1 MADPGNCEGE
11 VEGAAVE
18 GAAIEVGLVDGA
30 AVDGAA
36 VDGAAVDGAAVGE
49 RHWVRWHRAY
59 EDPDSA
65 LSMRLR
71 LVQDGVREVLDHQ
84 PPGPIRI
91 VSICA
96 GQGRDVID
104 VVADHPRRADVRAR
118 LVELDPELVTFAR
131 ARAAAAGVDDMVE
144 VVEGD
149 ASLAGSYA
157 GALPADLVVIC
168 GVFGNISD
176 DDIRAVAQ
184 RMPALCAP
192 GGTVVWTRHRRPP
205 DLTPAVR
212 GWFADAGFVEKS
224 FVAPNPYVLGVGCH
238 QWAGGAGVGGAGA
251 EEARVGGADG
261 GSADAGTLDPDFRLF
276 HFIGDGSLP
285 A

>member
-1 MADPGNCEGE
+1 MSDPGNCE
-11 VEGAAVE
+11 AP
-18 GAAIEVGLVDGA
+18 VDGA

-36 VDGAAVDGAAVGE
+36 VDGAAVDGAAVDGM
-49 RHWVRWHRAY
+49 HWVRWHRAY

-71 LVQDGVREVLDHQ
+71 LVQDGVREVLDHH
-84 PPGPIRI
+84 PPGPIRV

-118 LVELDPELVTFAR
+118 LVELDPGLVAFAR
-131 ARAAAAGVDDMVE
+131 ARAAAAEVGDVVE

-149 ASLAGSYA
+149 ASLVGSYA
-157 GALPADLVVIC
+157 GVLPADLVVIC

-176 DDIRAVAQ
+176 DDIRAVAR
-184 RMPALCAP
+184 RMPAFCAA

-205 DLTPAVR
+205 DLTPSVR
-212 GWFADAGFVEKS
+212 GWFAEAGFVERS
-224 FVAPNPYVLGVGCH
+224 FVAPSPYILGVGCH
-238 QWAGGAGVGGAGA
+238 QWVGGAGVGGAGVGGA
-251 EEARVGGADG
+251 RVDGAGFGGAGVGGARVGGAD
-261 GSADAGTLDPDFRLF
+261 AAGTLDPDLRLF

>member
-1 MADPGNCEGE
+1 MSDPGNCEGL
-11 VEGAAVE
+11 VNGAAVLDE
-18 GAAIEVGLVDGA
+18 A
-30 AVDGAA
+30 AVDGA
-36 VDGAAVDGAAVGE
+36 VDGAVEVDEAAVDEAEVDEGVDGAVDGAAVGE
-49 RHWVRWHRAY
+49 THWVRWHRAY

-65 LSMRLR
+65 LSLRLR
-71 LVQDGVREVLDHQ
+71 LVQDGVREVLDHH

-118 LVELDPELVTFAR
+118 LVELDPELVAFAR
-131 ARAAAAGVDDMVE
+131 ARAAASGVGDVVE

-157 GALPADLVVIC
+157 GILPADLVVIC

-176 DDIRAVAQ
+176 DDIRAVAR
-184 RMPALCAP
+184 RMPAFCAP
-192 GGTVVWTRHRRPP
+192 RGTVVWTRHRRPP
-205 DLTPAVR
+205 DLTPSVR
-212 GWFADAGFVEKS
+212 GWFAEAGFAEKS
-224 FVAPNPYVLGVGCH
+224 FVAPSPYVLGVGCH
-238 QWAGGAGVGGAGA
+238 QWLGG
-251 EEARVGGADG
+251 
-261 GSADAGTLDPDFRLF
+261 ADAGTLDPGLRLF
-276 HFIGDGSLP
+276 HFIGDGSRP

>member
-1 MADPGNCEGE
+1 MSDPGNCEGE

-18 GAAIEVGLVDGA
+18 GAAVDGA
-30 AVDGAA
+30 LVGGEAVD
-36 VDGAAVDGAAVGE
+36 E
-49 RHWVRWHRAY
+49 THWVRWHRAY

-71 LVQDGVREVLDHQ
+71 LVQDGVREVLDDH

-104 VVADHPRRADVRAR
+104 VVAEHPRRADVRAR
-118 LVELDPELVTFAR
+118 LVELDPGLAAFAR
-131 ARAAAAGVDDMVE
+131 ARAAAAGVGDVVE

-176 DDIRAVAQ
+176 DDIRAVAR
-184 RMPALCAP
+184 RMPSLCAP

-205 DLTPAVR
+205 DLTPSVR
-212 GWFADAGFVEKS
+212 GWFAEAGFAEKS
-224 FVAPNPYVLGVGCH
+224 FVAPDPYILGVGCH
-238 QWAGGAGVGGAGA
+238 QWAGGAGAEGAAGDGA
-251 EEARVGGADG
+251 ASDGAAVDG
-261 GSADAGTLDPDFRLF
+261 AAGDGGTLDPNLRLF

>member
-1 MADPGNCEGE
+1 MSDPGNCEGE
-11 VEGAAVE
+11 VDGAPAEGAVVD
-18 GAAIEVGLVDGA
+18 GAPAKGAEVDGA
-30 AVDGAA
+30 AAEGAEGAEVDGET
-36 VDGAAVDGAAVGE
+36 VDGT
-49 RHWVRWHRAY
+49 HWVRWHRAY
-59 EDPDSA
+59 EDSDSA

-71 LVQDGVREVLDHQ
+71 LVQDGVREVLDHH

-104 VVADHPRRADVRAR
+104 VVADHPRRADVQAR
-118 LVELDPELVTFAR
+118 LVELDPGLVAFAR
-131 ARAAAAGVDDMVE
+131 ARAAAAGVGDVVE

-176 DDIRAVAQ
+176 DDIRAVAR
-184 RMPALCAP
+184 RMPSLCAP

-205 DLTPAVR
+205 DLTPSVR
-212 GWFADAGFVEKS
+212 GWFAEAEFVEKS

-238 QWAGGAGVGGAGA
+238 QWAGGAG
-251 EEARVGGADG
+251 G
-261 GSADAGTLDPDFRLF
+261 GSLDPDLRLF
-276 HFIGDGSLP
+276 RFIGDGSLP